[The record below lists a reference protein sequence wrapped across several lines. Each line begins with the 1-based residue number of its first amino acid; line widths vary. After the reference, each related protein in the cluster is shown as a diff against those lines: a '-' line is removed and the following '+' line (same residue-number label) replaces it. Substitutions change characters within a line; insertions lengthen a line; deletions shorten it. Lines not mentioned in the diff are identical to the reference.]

1 MIKSMKTLA
10 GVATAGVLGMLVAL
24 PANAWWGG
32 SDYYGPWG
40 GGPWYGGYPY
50 GGYGYPGYGWGGYPG
65 YGWGGYPYGGYGYGY
80 PYHGGWGY
88 PGYGWGGHPYAG
100 GWGYPGY
107 GWGYPAAVVPVQ
119 PTAPAAAADK

>member
-50 GGYGYPGYGWGGYPG
+50 GGYYGGYP
-65 YGWGGYPYGGYGYGY
+65 
-80 PYHGGWGY
+80 
-88 PGYGWGGHPYAG
+88 
-100 GWGYPGY
+100 
-107 GWGYPAAVVPVQ
+107 AVAP
-119 PTAPAAAADK
+119 APAAPAQPSTTK